1 MAHTV
6 FCVKFK
12 KEMPGLDEPP
22 FDNDLG
28 KKVYD
33 NVSQEAW
40 KMWTEHCKMLLN
52 EYRLN
57 PARREDQEVIVK
69 QTGSI
74 FLWRRISQAEGVCAT
89 GGEVI
94 GARA

>member
-6 FCVKFK
+6 FCVKFQ

-33 NVSQEAW
+33 NVSRSE
-40 KMWTEHCKMLLN
+40 E
-52 EYRLN
+52 
-57 PARREDQEVIVK
+57 RRVGKE
-69 QTGSI
+69 
-74 FLWRRISQAEGVCAT
+74 CA
-89 GGEVI
+89 
-94 GARA
+94 